1 MFIGNISRPLDTHKS
16 DMLVKLGDRPIGGG
30 GRGRGLVGKAQP
42 VRGPGEGAEGGGGQ
56 GGGGRAA
63 GVDFRVLGEGRKGNE
78 VGVRERGLGPA
89 AQPGAGQEGV
99 GGEGWGGAVGTRDA
113 GGVYG
118 DGGRGMGERG
128 RDVKEGGALGITSG
142 EVGGG
147 RGGGGGGG
155 GGRMLL
161 GDVQVDAAAPD
172 VVCL

>member
-56 GGGGRAA
+56 
-63 GVDFRVLGEGRKGNE
+63 
-78 VGVRERGLGPA
+78 
-89 AQPGAGQEGV
+89 
-99 GGEGWGGAVGTRDA
+99 GWGGAVGTRDA